1 MIIQKGICDMKQL
14 SLEKR
19 IQLLEQQSTL
29 TDQEATLLSHL
40 KRTFKHRQRTHHLN
54 RLIRE
59 KEERFFFSKEE
70 RLWFYVL
77 TGMTVKEFKAKYPPI
92 DKIITWDCGY
102 RLIHNK
108 TYVAICKILSKQWKH
123 IEPKTEEKTT
133 TKIS

>member
-1 MIIQKGICDMKQL
+1 MKQP

-19 IQLLEQQSTL
+19 IQLLEQTTTL
-29 TDQEATLLSHL
+29 TDQQTALLSHL

-59 KEERFFFSKEE
+59 KEERFFFAKEE
-70 RLWFYVL
+70 KQWFYIL

-92 DKIITWDCGY
+92 DKIVTWDCGY

-108 TYVAICKILSKQWKH
+108 TYVAICKILNKQWKH

-133 TKIS
+133 TKFS